1 METADTTVAIT
12 TVDYSPYLQQI
23 SAKQDTLCN
32 YLLGISIFIGVA
44 CGLILFGKVFK
55 SK

>member
-1 METADTTVAIT
+1 METATTVVT
-12 TVDYSPYLQQI
+12 TTADYIPYLQQI

-32 YLLGISIFIGVA
+32 YLIGISIFIGVV